1 MGLQD
6 TIRIIRS
13 RFQLLPNLIVIDF
26 KRDGRMEYGRNLT
39 VHAFNHL
46 LKLSRIDFPKTS
58 EFRNDPVIVF
68 RLDAGR
74 LIDLV

>member
-6 TIRIIRS
+6 TIRIIR
-13 RFQLLPNLIVIDF
+13 IIDF
-26 KRDGRMEYGRNLT
+26 NRDGRMEYGRNLT

-58 EFRNDPVIVF
+58 EFRNDPPMATRKNF
-68 RLDAGR
+68 DGARGEA
-74 LIDLV
+74 